1 MNWPSP
7 RKRQID
13 RDLQHLARLG
23 ALHSVQRPTVDGLAA
38 AADMCA
44 RPARQPMDGTL
55 VMFSIADW
63 AEFEPGAEAGFLRAL
78 ESILQLPERAR

>member
-23 ALHSVQRPTVDGLAA
+23 ALHAAQRPTIDGLAA

-55 VMFSIADW
+55 VMLSMSPMAS
-63 AEFEPGAEAGFLRAL
+63 GTRAQWHRTL
-78 ESILQLPERAR
+78 ESILLLPEQAR